1 MNMKEFLQACED
13 FFNQIN
19 PNIYDDDEEDVE
31 DVCNLNNEE
40 ENDQCFY
47 NLCHIMRDTLLLINP
62 RMKSN

>member
-19 PNIYDDDEEDVE
+19 PNIYDEDEEND
-31 DVCNLNNEE
+31 CNLNNEE
-40 ENDQCFY
+40 DNEMCFDT
-47 NLCHIMRDTLLLINP
+47 LCHLMRDTLLLINP

>member
-19 PNIYDDDEEDVE
+19 PNIYDEDEED
-31 DVCNLNNEE
+31 DCKQNSEE
-40 ENDQCFY
+40 SFY
-47 NLCHIMRDTLLLINP
+47 DLCHLMRDTLLLINP

>member
-19 PNIYDDDEEDVE
+19 PNIYDEDEEND
-31 DVCNLNNEE
+31 CKQNNEE
-40 ENDQCFY
+40 DNEMCFD
-47 NLCHIMRDTLLLINP
+47 NLCHLMRDTLLLINP

>member
-19 PNIYDDDEEDVE
+19 PNIYDEDVE
-31 DVCNLNNEE
+31 DVEDVEDNEE
-40 ENDQCFY
+40 SFY
-47 NLCHIMRDTLLLINP
+47 NLCHLMRDTLLLINP

>member
-19 PNIYDDDEEDVE
+19 PNIYDDDVE
-31 DVCNLNNEE
+31 DLYNLDEQEDNEE
-40 ENDQCFY
+40 SFY
-47 NLCHIMRDTLLLINP
+47 NLCHLMRDTLLLINP

>member
-19 PNIYDDDEEDVE
+19 PNIYDDDEEDLY
-31 DVCNLNNEE
+31 NLDYEEENEE
-40 ENDQCFY
+40 ESFY
-47 NLCHIMRDTLLLINP
+47 NLCHLMRDTLLLINP

>member
-19 PNIYDDDEEDVE
+19 PNIYDDDEEDLE
-31 DVCNLNNEE
+31 DEENNELLNE
-40 ENDQCFY
+40 DDQCFY
-47 NLCHIMRDTLLLINP
+47 NLCHMMRDTLLLINP

>member
-1 MNMKEFLQACED
+1 MNMKELLEACED

-31 DVCNLNNEE
+31 DNEE
-40 ENDQCFY
+40 SFY
-47 NLCHIMRDTLLLINP
+47 NLCHLMRDTLLLINP